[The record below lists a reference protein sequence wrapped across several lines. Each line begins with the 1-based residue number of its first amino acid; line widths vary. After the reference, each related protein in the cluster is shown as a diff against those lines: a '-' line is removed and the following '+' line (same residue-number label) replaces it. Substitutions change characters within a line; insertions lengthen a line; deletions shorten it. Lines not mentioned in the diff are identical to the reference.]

1 MRNSTNIHY
10 PEKELRGSDGFRR
23 ENFHFPHKKKFSN
36 INMRPVKTM
45 KFSKKKKKINLRTNF
60 MDVNISPDFF
70 VIPAPLGSDC
80 FLKN

>member
-1 MRNSTNIHY
+1 
-10 PEKELRGSDGFRR
+10 
-23 ENFHFPHKKKFSN
+23 
-36 INMRPVKTM
+36 M
-45 KFSKKKKKINLRTNF
+45 KFSKKKKKINLSINF